1 MPINADDNRYMHL
14 ALQIAKKEQGKTYP
28 NPSIGC
34 VIVKDGKILAT
45 GHTNAG
51 GVPHAEIMAMKNS
64 SNLEG
69 ASMYVTMEP
78 CCHYGK
84 SSPCTKEIVKN
95 KIKRV
100 VIGMV
105 DPNPLVSGNG
115 IKELRNNKIEVD
127 IGCCESEAREQNA
140 GFVSRISQGVP
151 KVVAKIAITK
161 DNFMAKKNNERLKIT
176 NTEIDRYIH
185 VLRSKYDGILIGN
198 GTYKKDNPHLN
209 IRLEGYNSFSSS
221 RFVLSSHADIIEN
234 SNLYLTKNNGNLYFI
249 VSSELSTINSKELSL
264 DGLRFIRVKSNDD
277 DNFLKLEDVVEQ
289 IGQNGINN
297 LLIEPGVTLFD
308 NIIKK
313 TIPDELIFFQS
324 KDRIGKEGLFVE
336 ALDKII
342 NNKNKSYEFVSKK
355 EMCDTYIIKYRT
367 K

>member
-1 MPINADDNRYMHL
+1 MPIDNNDERYMQF

-34 VIVKDGKILAT
+34 VIVKNGKILGT
-45 GHTNAG
+45 GYTNAG
-51 GVPHAEIMAMKNS
+51 GVPHAEIMAMTS
-64 SNLEG
+64 SPDLEG

-84 SSPCTKEIVKN
+84 SSPCTMEIIKN

-115 IKELRNNKIEVD
+115 IKELRNNKIDVD
-127 IGCCESEAREQNA
+127 VGCCESEALQQNA
-140 GFVSRISQGVP
+140 GFVSRISKGVP

-161 DNFMAKKNNERLKIT
+161 DNYMAKNNYHRLKIT
-176 NTEIDRYIH
+176 NTEIDKYIH
-185 VLRSKYDGILIGN
+185 ILRSKYDGILIGS
-198 GTYKKDNPHLN
+198 GTYKRDNPQLN
-209 IRLEGYNSFSSS
+209 VRLDGYDSFTSS
-221 RFVLSSHADIIEN
+221 RFVLSSHADIIKS
-234 SNLYLTKNNGNLYFI
+234 SNLYLTRNNADLFFV
-249 VSSELSTINSKELSL
+249 VSNKLFNTSSKELSCN
-264 DGLRFIRVKSNDD
+264 GIKFIKAENDVVG
-277 DNFLKLEDVVEQ
+277 NLLNLEDVIKQ

-308 NIIKK
+308 NLIKK
-313 TIPDELIFFQS
+313 TIADELIFFQS
-324 KDRIGKEGLFVE
+324 KECIGKDGLFVE
-336 ALDKII
+336 TLDRLI
-342 NNKNKSYEFVSKK
+342 NNKNKSYEFVSKI
-355 EMCDTYIIKYRT
+355 EMCDTYIMKYTT

>member
-1 MPINADDNRYMHL
+1 MTINADDQRYMHL

-51 GVPHAEIMAMKNS
+51 GVPHAEIMAMKNA

-69 ASMYVTMEP
+69 SSMYVTMEP

-100 VIGMV
+100 VVGMV
-105 DPNPLVSGNG
+105 DPNPLVAGNG
-115 IKELRNNKIEVD
+115 IKELRNNKIEVN
-127 IGCCESEAREQNA
+127 IGCCELEAREQNA
-140 GFVSRISQGVP
+140 GFVSRISKGVP
-151 KVVAKIAITK
+151 KVVAKVAITK
-161 DNFMAKKNNERLKIT
+161 DNFMAKNTNGRLKIT
-176 NTEIDRYIH
+176 NAEVDRYIH

-198 GTYKKDNPHLN
+198 GTYKKDNPQLN
-209 IRLEGYNSFSSS
+209 VRLEGYDSFSSS
-221 RFVLSSHADIIEN
+221 RFVLSSHANIEED

-249 VSSELSTINSKELSL
+249 VGSKLSTIKSKESSL
-264 DGLRFIRVKSNDD
+264 DGVRLIRVKNNDD
-277 DNFLKLEDVVEQ
+277 DNFLQLEDVIEK

-313 TIPDELIFFQS
+313 TIPDELVFFQS
-324 KDRIGKEGLFVE
+324 KHSIGKEGLFVE

-342 NNKNKSYEFVSKK
+342 KNKNKSYEFVSKK
-355 EMCDTYIIKYRT
+355 EMCDTYIIKYRI